1 MFEAVH
7 RWQQG
12 RYTCVLENEIN
23 QMIVSAQLSIM
34 GTCIHHCGPGGG
46 GSGCK
51 RVSTAVGPLRSGGC
65 REMAKKKRRVC
76 ALIILYDR
84 GAVKVFASNITNIK

>member
-34 GTCIHHCGPGGG
+34 GTCIHHCSPVGGG
-46 GSGCK
+46 GGQDVK
-51 RVSTAVGPLRSGGC
+51 GYRLRSDRCGGR
-65 REMAKKKRRVC
+65 REVAKKG
-76 ALIILYDR
+76 
-84 GAVKVFASNITNIK
+84 GAVPSLYCMIRELSESLHPIL